1 MSSAGL
7 CASPISQLRGVG
19 EEGVCSDLDVQE
31 RVVIGLYG
39 DVAPNTVANFLA
51 LVQAPQGQGF
61 KGTGAPPAGKNPE
74 ENPEATS
81 AAVCV
86 VAHRIPFRAGVV
98 D

>member
-1 MSSAGL
+1 MGSAGL

-39 DVAPNTVANFLA
+39 DVAPNTVANFIA

-61 KGTGAPPAGKNPE
+61 KGTGAPPA
-74 ENPEATS
+74 ENPLRKSLRRRAS
-81 AAVCV
+81 VCGK
-86 VAHRIPFRAGVV
+86 HSIPLPC
-98 D
+98 